1 MFCCGLFIFVGKF
14 RRWLKLCWVASNR
27 HWGLNTQI
35 YWSPQ
40 TQFLYISCL
49 LVFMD
54 THVVRGSK
62 CNFLYK
68 GTLAAFDNGV
78 KMIVMHRYIV
88 SIHYSTTEIWKD
100 LIHIWQSGSQLLQL
114 LLTDETV
121 SRKHLMLKFFVAEII
136 ACRFERELYSL

>member
-1 MFCCGLFIFVGKF
+1 MVTTS
-14 RRWLKLCWVASNR
+14 V
-27 HWGLNTQI
+27 
-35 YWSPQ
+35 
-40 TQFLYISCL
+40 
-49 LVFMD
+49 
-54 THVVRGSK
+54 K
-62 CNFLYK
+62 CSNFLYK

-78 KMIVMHRYIV
+78 KLIVMHRYIV

-114 LLTDETV
+114 LHTDETV